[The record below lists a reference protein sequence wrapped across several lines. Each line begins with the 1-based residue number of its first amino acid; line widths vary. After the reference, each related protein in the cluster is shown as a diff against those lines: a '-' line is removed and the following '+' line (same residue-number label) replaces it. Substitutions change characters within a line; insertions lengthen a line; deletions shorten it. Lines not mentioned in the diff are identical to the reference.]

1 MKRRLTAILAG
12 TGLLAIIIGLP
23 ALLIATAN
31 VAAPHHGWTP
41 AGLWQALLAPDDG
54 TLLVTIVKLAGWIS
68 WAILTTTIALEVAS
82 RARRLPVPQLRGMA
96 WPTGRFLFWTFV
108 QAAGSLIGVGMMIRA
123 YQVADA
129 GRVAILEYVIL
140 PASAFWTWALW
151 GETLGP
157 LAVAGIL
164 LIFAAGLIIALRG
177 RPPGP
182 R

>member
-1 MKRRLTAILAG
+1 MCGIVGAVAEQGNTKGVEPLDGAGEVEECLRSGRDRDDGVPGERAEVMLAG
-12 TGLLAIIIGLP
+12 FFIALGTFGILGMGVLAFWQP
-23 ALLIATAN
+23 
-31 VAAPHHGWTP
+31 AAP
-41 AGLWQALLAPDDG
+41 DG
-54 TLLVTIVKLAGWIS
+54 QEGFV
-68 WAILTTTIALEVAS
+68 
-82 RARRLPVPQLRGMA
+82 LRGMA